1 MLRRSGCPQRRENPG
16 AMEPLEE
23 ERGRAWSS
31 FYGISGL
38 LSGASRSLP
47 PFMRVHEYAIFES
60 AVSSLPV
67 ARCEPEGPAGLVE
80 PARIGQLMQF
90 EDVKVTAR
98 SNPSQRI
105 IAAAIVFAAL
115 YFASSVVITLLLA
128 VLLAYFLDPVVC
140 VFERIHVPRA
150 LGALVVLLAVSAMF
164 AGLGYL
170 VVVRANQFIADWP
183 RYSAILRHVTTAF
196 DRQLTTVEKQVE
208 AISPAPEKGR
218 TQQRVD
224 EPPPVRDWLLR
235 GVGSLYS
242 VLIAGTF
249 LPFLV
254 FFMLAAKRRIWKATI
269 ELFPEEHQPR
279 VQGALDQVSSML
291 RSFVAGNALVA
302 LILMLATWTFFLA
315 IHLDYPFLS
324 GCVSGLLNLVPYLGA
339 VLAWIPPF
347 LIGLGQWNT
356 FGPYFGTAA
365 MLTAFHLV
373 GLNVLM
379 PAIVGRRVQLNALA
393 VTVSLLFWGWLWGGI
408 GLILAIPITASV
420 KAICDHAE
428 GWEAVGRWLA

>member
-1 MLRRSGCPQRRENPG
+1 M
-16 AMEPLEE
+16 
-23 ERGRAWSS
+23 
-31 FYGISGL
+31 
-38 LSGASRSLP
+38 
-47 PFMRVHEYAIFES
+47 
-60 AVSSLPV
+60 
-67 ARCEPEGPAGLVE
+67 
-80 PARIGQLMQF
+80 QL

-128 VLLAYFLDPVVC
+128 VLIAYFLDPVVC
-140 VFERIHVPRA
+140 VLERIHVPRA

-164 AGLGYL
+164 AGVGYL
-170 VVVRANQFIADWP
+170 VVDRANQFISVWP

-196 DRQLTTVEKQVE
+196 DRQLTSVEKQVE

-242 VLIAGTF
+242 VLIVATF

-254 FFMLAAKRRIWKATI
+254 FFMLATKRRIWKATI
-269 ELFPEEHQPR
+269 ELFPGEHQPR
-279 VQGALDQVSSML
+279 VRGALDQVSSML
-291 RSFVAGNALVA
+291 RNLVAGNVLVA
-302 LILMLATWTFFLA
+302 IILMLASWVFFLT

-365 MLTAFHLV
+365 MLTVFHLV
-373 GLNVLM
+373 GLNILM

-393 VTVSLLFWGWLWGGI
+393 VTVSLLFWGCLWGAI

-428 GWEAVGRWLA
+428 GWEPVGRWLA

>member
-1 MLRRSGCPQRRENPG
+1 M
-16 AMEPLEE
+16 
-23 ERGRAWSS
+23 
-31 FYGISGL
+31 
-38 LSGASRSLP
+38 
-47 PFMRVHEYAIFES
+47 
-60 AVSSLPV
+60 
-67 ARCEPEGPAGLVE
+67 
-80 PARIGQLMQF
+80 QL

-140 VFERIHVPRA
+140 IFERIRLPRA
-150 LGALVVLLAVSAMF
+150 VGALVVLLAVSAMF

-242 VLIAGTF
+242 VLIVATF

-269 ELFPEEHQPR
+269 ELFPEEHQAR
-279 VQGALDQVSSML
+279 VQGALDQVSSLL

-302 LILMLATWTFFLA
+302 IILMLATWMFFLT

-324 GCVSGLLNLVPYLGA
+324 GCVSGLLNLVPYLGT

-365 MLTAFHLV
+365 MLTVFHLV
-373 GLNVLM
+373 GLNILM

-393 VTVSLLFWGWLWGGI
+393 VTVSLLFWGWLWGAI
-408 GLILAIPITASV
+408 GLVLAIPITASV
-420 KAICDHAE
+420 KAICDHVE
-428 GWEAVGRWLA
+428 GWEPVGRWLA